1 MHYRNLYTSVNLFIV
16 TTMTA
21 QRTFLIVLFYIYVH
35 FSHGFTKDDDI
46 CYWHHPRVNNYSEC
60 NFVKNRHSLICF
72 NGLKNEW
79 KAKAKHVQILILCE
93 WPKATF
99 DPHEVLRKF
108 TFLRKLIIANSNLT
122 QLSSAFPIEAQF
134 LEKINVTG
142 TKLRTLPKDAFSNL
156 RSLRY
161 LDLKNNALEEINVT
175 AFNTPALKRILL
187 AGNPLRCTEDTA
199 WILDPNEGSAASK
212 VVDKDKLLCATPYD
226 GRPLLPII
234 EIIVTLNKE
243 CKQTVCDCEL
253 IYVVGAGKLTQKQ
266 LIAFTSVNC
275 SHRGLTEM
283 PNFLPANTT
292 TLRLTGNKIKD
303 LTPLTT
309 NPIYKSVL
317 DLYIDDNLIESIVG
331 LEGSDWLDRFRL
343 LNLRGNKLIDL
354 PTYALENALLHNSNV
369 AGLYLGNNSWTCNC
383 HFTPSFQDLLIRHPN
398 LVKDINDIKCAV
410 ASDNDNSNKQI
421 RDLTRTEICISS
433 DEDSWLHPLD
443 ILNIVLASLIFLVL
457 GKLLYDYWSFKKTGK
472 LPWIVAKIP

>member
-1 MHYRNLYTSVNLFIV
+1 M
-16 TTMTA
+16 
-21 QRTFLIVLFYIYVH
+21 
-35 FSHGFTKDDDI
+35 
-46 CYWHHPRVNNYSEC
+46 
-60 NFVKNRHSLICF
+60 
-72 NGLKNEW
+72 
-79 KAKAKHVQILILCE
+79 
-93 WPKATF
+93 
-99 DPHEVLRKF
+99 
-108 TFLRKLIIANSNLT
+108 
-122 QLSSAFPIEAQF
+122 
-134 LEKINVTG
+134 TG
-142 TKLRTLPKDAFSNL
+142 TKLRTFPKDAFSNL
-156 RSLRY
+156 RSLKY
-161 LDLKNNALEEINVT
+161 LDLRKNALEEVNVT

-212 VVDKDKLLCATPYD
+212 VVDKDKLLCVTPYD
-226 GRPLLPII
+226 GRPLLPIV
-234 EIIVTLNKE
+234 EIIATLKKE

-253 IYVVGAGKLTQKQ
+253 IYVVNAGKLTQKQ

-309 NPIYKSVL
+309 NPVYKSVL

-354 PTYALENALLHNSNV
+354 PTYALENVLLHNSNIG
-369 AGLYLGNNSWTCNC
+369 GLHLGNNSWTCDC
-383 HFTPSFQDLLIRHPN
+383 HFTPSFQDLLIRHSN
-398 LVKDINDIKCAV
+398 LVKDINDIRCAV
-410 ASDNDNSNKQI
+410 TSDNDNSNKQI
-421 RDLTRTEICISS
+421 RDLTRTEICISP

-443 ILNIVLASLIFLVL
+443 VLNIVLASLIFLVL